1 MEYNR
6 NVRTLRDLKEYIQHW
21 YPESRIARQKFN
33 ALARKLRGNANVSRY
48 LRGGAATNSVS
59 NQAWGAAAKMLN
71 KFCEYFINESENENI
86 LTKAQ
91 QIHEACNNAFITSDN
106 PSLHIGNAVTPLKIV
121 LLKGELNFAGIYK
134 SEKNNIRILLFDAK
148 NKTKLTFGK
157 KIFQNVFKT
166 RKFEYDASFTPFK
179 LSVNVNSRFVI
190 QTKSQLPKHCQ
201 TKWGTLEMEP
211 GENFFI
217 GLTEKEKILSQISTD
232 DINSNKYRFVPAA
245 KAATPPGEIN
255 DALTKVASK

>member
-1 MEYNR
+1 
-6 NVRTLRDLKEYIQHW
+6 
-21 YPESRIARQKFN
+21 
-33 ALARKLRGNANVSRY
+33 
-48 LRGGAATNSVS
+48 
-59 NQAWGAAAKMLN
+59 MLN

-121 LLKGELNFAGIYK
+121 LLKGELNFAGIYR
-134 SEKNNIRILLFDAK
+134 SEKNNIQILLFNAK
-148 NKTKLTFGK
+148 EKVSVGQN
-157 KIFQNVFKT
+157 IFQTYFDET
-166 RKFEYDASFTPFK
+166 RQFEYDAGFTPFK